1 MMFYTYY
8 DAKRLI
14 MLNIPNL
21 ITLFRLVLIPFI
33 LVAYYWPSES
43 RYLWASGLFMLAAAT
58 DWLDGF
64 LARKLNQTT
73 PFGAFLDPVADKV
86 TVAVA
91 LVVLVESYSELW
103 LTVPAIIIIS
113 REIVIS
119 ALREWMAETGK
130 SANIAVSYI
139 GKIKTTMQMGSIVF
153 LLATPPDT
161 LIATLGL
168 VMLYAAA
175 VLTIWSMVLYLSAA
189 WSQLKKG
196 M

>member
-1 MMFYTYY
+1 MMFNTYY

>member
-1 MMFYTYY
+1 MNWANQVTYI
-8 DAKRLI
+8 RL
-14 MLNIPNL
+14 L
-21 ITLFRLVLIPFI
+21 LIP
-33 LVAYYWPSES
+33 LVIACFY
-43 RYLWASGLFMLAAAT
+43 SGLSNANLLTALLFTVASLS
-58 DWLDGF
+58 DWVDGY
-64 LARKLNQTT
+64 LARRLNQASD
-73 PFGAFLDPVADKV
+73 FGAFLDPVADKV

-130 SANIAVSYI
+130 SANVAVSYI
-139 GKIKTTMQMGSIVF
+139 GKVKTTMQMGSIVF
-153 LLATPPDT
+153 LLATPPGT
-161 LIATLGL
+161 LISTLGL

-175 VLTIWSMVLYLSAA
+175 ALTIWSMMLYLSAA

>member
-1 MMFYTYY
+1 MMFNTYY

-119 ALREWMAETGK
+119 ALR
-130 SANIAVSYI
+130 ANIAVSYI

>member
-1 MMFYTYY
+1 
-8 DAKRLI
+8 

-21 ITLFRLVLIPFI
+21 LTLFRLVLIPFI
-33 LVAYYWPSES
+33 LIAYYWPSES
-43 RYLWASGLFMLAAAT
+43 RFLWASGLFMLAAAT

-73 PFGAFLDPVADKV
+73 AFGAFLDPVADKV

-130 SANIAVSYI
+130 GAHMAVSYI
-139 GKIKTTMQMGSIVF
+139 GKVKTTMQMCSIVF
-153 LLATPPDT
+153 LLATPPGT
-161 LIATLGL
+161 LIASLGL
-168 VMLYAAA
+168 IMLYAAA
-175 VLTIWSMVLYLSAA
+175 ALTLWSMMLYLSAA
-189 WSQLKKG
+189 WTQLKKD